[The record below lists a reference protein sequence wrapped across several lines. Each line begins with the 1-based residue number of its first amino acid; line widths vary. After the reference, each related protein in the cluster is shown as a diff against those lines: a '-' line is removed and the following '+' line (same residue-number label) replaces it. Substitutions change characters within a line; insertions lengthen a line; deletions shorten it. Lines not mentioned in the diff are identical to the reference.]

1 MSEATDEQQ
10 PEQPQDKSDA
20 LQKVS
25 KVLLALCA
33 VFFILYLIMDRFAPD
48 TELARVKVYI
58 TPVTPE
64 VSGHIQQIH
73 IKQSQAVQEGELMF
87 TIDPTDYQV
96 AVEQAQENLRLA
108 GSKVGAQMA
117 DVEVAQSRLADA
129 KTQLE
134 TMVKQTDR
142 IFSMA
147 GKGIV
152 SQADSDNAQGKLDA
166 AEARVITAEADLQKA
181 KQALGATGVDNA
193 NIKAAL
199 LQLEQAQLDLART
212 KIYAK
217 TFGAVSNLQV
227 EKGYYAQAGKPI
239 ASYINAEDVWVEAY
253 FRENN
258 LEHIDI
264 GDSVA
269 MVLDNAPGRVFSGTV
284 SSVAWAVDFG
294 DNNDPAKL
302 AKSEQAKGW
311 MRDPQRFPVTITFDN
326 RDELKGLMRHG
337 GQVDVIVYAS
347 DSWILN
353 GLGAVW
359 IRIVALLSYA
369 R

>member
-1 MSEATDEQQ
+1 MTEKDNEQQ
-10 PEQPQDKSDA
+10 AAEANNSDA

-25 KVLLALCA
+25 KVLLGLCA
-33 VFFILYLIMDRFAPD
+33 IFFVLYLIMDRFAPD

-64 VSGHIQQIH
+64 VSGHIKEIH
-73 IKQSQAVQEGELMF
+73 VKQSQILKEGDLMF

-96 AVEQAQENLRLA
+96 AVEQAEENLRLA

-147 GKGIV
+147 GKGII
-152 SQADSDNAQGKLDA
+152 SQADADDAQGKLDA

-181 KQALGATGVDNA
+181 RRALGATGADNA

-212 KIYAK
+212 KLYAK
-217 TFGAVSNLQV
+217 TVGGLANLQV
-227 EKGYYAQAGKPI
+227 ERGYFAQAGKPI
-239 ASYINAEDVWVEAY
+239 ASFINAEDVWVEAY

-258 LEHIDI
+258 LEHIDV

-269 MVLDNAPGRVFSGTV
+269 MVLDNAPGRVFKGTV
-284 SSVAWAVDFG
+284 SNISWAVDFG
-294 DNNDPAKL
+294 DNTDPSKL
-302 AKSEQAKGW
+302 AKSEQTKGW
-311 MRDPQRFPVTITFDN
+311 MRDPQRFPITITFDN
-326 RDELKGLMRHG
+326 REELKGLMRHG
-337 GQVDVIVYAS
+337 GQVDVIVYAT

-353 GLGAVW
+353 TLGSIW
-359 IRIVALLSYA
+359 IRIVSILSYA

>member
-1 MSEATDEQQ
+1 MTDTTEQKQ
-10 PEQPQDKSDA
+10 PEPAPAKSDV
-20 LQKVS
+20 LQKIS
-25 KVLLALCA
+25 KVLLALCV

-64 VSGHIQQIH
+64 VSGHIKQIH
-73 IKQSQAVQEGELMF
+73 VQQSQRLQEGDIMF
-87 TIDPTDYQV
+87 TIDPTDYLV

-108 GSKVGAQMA
+108 GSKVGAQMT

-134 TMVKQTDR
+134 TMVKQTNR

-152 SQADSDNAQGKLDA
+152 SQADADNAQGKLDA

-181 KQALGATGVDNA
+181 KQALGATGADNA

-199 LQLEQAQLDLART
+199 LQLEDAQLDLART
-212 KIYAK
+212 RIHAK
-217 TFGAVSNLQV
+217 TVGGIANLQV
-227 EKGYYAQAGKPI
+227 EKGYYAQAGQPI
-239 ASYINAEDVWVEAY
+239 ASYINAEQVWVEAY

-258 LEHIDI
+258 LEHINI
-264 GDSVA
+264 GDAVA
-269 MVLDNAPGRVFSGTV
+269 MVLDNAPGRVFDGKV
-284 SSVAWAVDFG
+284 SNISWAVDFG
-294 DNNDPAKL
+294 DNVDPSKL
-302 AKSEQAKGW
+302 AKSQQAKGW
-311 MRDPQRFPVTITFDN
+311 MRDPQRFPVTITFDDK
-326 RDELKGLMRHG
+326 DELKGLMRHG
-337 GQVDVIVYAS
+337 GQVDVIIYAS

-353 GLGAVW
+353 TLGSIW
-359 IRIVALLSYA
+359 IHIVALLSYA